1 VALASY
7 GYLITAIELSLGLL
21 STTAL
26 VAGGVVLYWLA
37 LRWFM
42 IKKRKLEL
50 AEALEKRRA
59 RQEAAASE
67 GEPEESGE
75 IVTVDPEDEEGMDLE
90 SIGEQTRHLLRLLFA
105 LAVSVATVVF
115 WSETIPLISFL
126 DETSV
131 PLLGGRTLLRLLQAA
146 LIVLITYITV
156 RDLPGL
162 LELSLRTR
170 MDNVGTRHAIA
181 TLFQYAAAAVG
192 VTLLFGVWNVDWA
205 QFGWIAAAL
214 SVGLGFGMQ
223 EVLSNFVC
231 GLILLFERPVRVGDI
246 VTVEGMTG
254 TVTRIRMRA
263 TTLINWDR
271 QELVVPNKTLVTGTL
286 MNWTL
291 SAPINRLII
300 AVGVAYG
307 SDTEKARQ
315 ILLDVAADH
324 PLVLDEPP
332 PMATFEEFADSS
344 LILRLRVYVPDLDN
358 RWKTTSDLHTE
369 IDKRFAAAGIEIAF
383 PQQDLHLR
391 SGWECPRCAG
401 APGEAEEANA
411 KA

>member
-1 VALASY
+1 
-7 GYLITAIELSLGLL
+7 
-21 STTAL
+21 
-26 VAGGVVLYWLA
+26 
-37 LRWFM
+37 
-42 IKKRKLEL
+42 
-50 AEALEKRRA
+50 
-59 RQEAAASE
+59 
-67 GEPEESGE
+67 
-75 IVTVDPEDEEGMDLE
+75 
-90 SIGEQTRHLLRLLFA
+90 
-105 LAVSVATVVF
+105 
-115 WSETIPLISFL
+115 
-126 DETSV
+126 
-131 PLLGGRTLLRLLQAA
+131 
-146 LIVLITYITV
+146 
-156 RDLPGL
+156 
-162 LELSLRTR
+162 
-170 MDNVGTRHAIA
+170 
-181 TLFQYAAAAVG
+181 
-192 VTLLFGVWNVDWA
+192 
-205 QFGWIAAAL
+205 
-214 SVGLGFGMQ
+214 
-223 EVLSNFVC
+223 VLSNFVC